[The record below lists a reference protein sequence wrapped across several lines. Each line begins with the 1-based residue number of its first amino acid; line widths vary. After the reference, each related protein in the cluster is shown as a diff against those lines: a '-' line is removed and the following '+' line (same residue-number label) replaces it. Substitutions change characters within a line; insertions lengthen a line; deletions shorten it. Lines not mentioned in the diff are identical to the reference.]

1 MSKVLSLFMAVLMV
15 VSCSK
20 KDDEAKAVENAN
32 LTIISQDGT
41 KTAYSVEEA
50 VTKEQ
55 LETGLMG
62 RDSLPE
68 KHGMIFNLKDFPE
81 VAMWMKDTKIPLDM
95 VFVYNGEVVWLFE
108 NAKPLSTD
116 TILCPVKA
124 NAVIEINAGEV
135 KKFNIKVGD
144 KVEHAFFANM
154 AAPANEA
161 PIVVEESEEVEVVEP
176 VAEEAEVP
184 AALSNNAPTE
194 MPVAAEAAP
203 AQDEVA
209 QPANENVEP
218 NVGQILPAEN
228 VEAPVTPATE
238 AAPAEV
244 PATESAPVAK

>member
-1 MSKVLSLFMAVLMV
+1 MSKVLSLFLAVLMV

-32 LTIISQDGT
+32 LTIVSQDGT

-62 RDSLPE
+62 RKSLPE
-68 KHGMIFNLKDFPE
+68 KHGMIFNLKGFPE
-81 VAMWMKDTKIPLDM
+81 VAMWMKDTQIPLDM
-95 VFVYNGEVVWLFE
+95 VFVNDGEVVWLFE

-144 KVEHAFFANM
+144 KVEHAFFAKQETPV
-154 AAPANEA
+154 AEPAPANEA
-161 PIVVEESEEVEVVEP
+161 PVVVEETEEVEVVEP
-176 VAEEAEVP
+176 AAANAEIP
-184 AALSNNAPTE
+184 AALNNNAPAE
-194 MPVAAEAAP
+194 PAPAAEP
-203 AQDEVA
+203 
-209 QPANENVEP
+209 
-218 NVGQILPAEN
+218 
-228 VEAPVTPATE
+228 
-238 AAPAEV
+238 
-244 PATESAPVAK
+244 APVAEPAPAAK

>member
-20 KDDEAKAVENAN
+20 KDDETKAIENAN

-50 VTKEQ
+50 VTKKQ

-62 RDSLPE
+62 RESLPE

-81 VAMWMKDTKIPLDM
+81 VAMWMKDTQIPLDM
-95 VFVYNGEVVWLFE
+95 VFVNDGEVVWLFE

-144 KVEHAFFANM
+144 KVEHAFFDKQT
-154 AAPANEA
+154 APAVETA
-161 PIVVEESEEVEVVEP
+161 PVVVEETEEVDVVEP
-176 VAEEAEVP
+176 QANVP
-184 AALSNNAPTE
+184 AALNNSSDETS
-194 MPVAAEAAP
+194 AATPAQVVEPANGSVAP
-203 AQDEVA
+203 AQNTEQQLSEKEVSNTENEVA
-209 QPANENVEP
+209 PASSEVSP
-218 NVGQILPAEN
+218 
-228 VEAPVTPATE
+228 E
-238 AAPAEV
+238 AA
-244 PATESAPVAK
+244 K